1 MSLSF
6 LFNYITSIYF
16 VNTYGFA
23 NIPKDGGLKVKT
35 ANKIA
40 IKTIGIKHKNILG
53 FAFEFLS
60 KILCVKSVII
70 TET

>member
-6 LFNYITSIYF
+6 LFNYITSGYF
-16 VNTYGFA
+16 VNTYGMA
-23 NIPKDGGLKVKT
+23 NIPKDGGLKEKT

-40 IKTIGIKHKNILG
+40 IKTIGNKQINILG
-53 FAFEFLS
+53 LSLEFLS

-70 TET
+70 TER